1 MKSAVV
7 FVAAAVVAMLG
18 ATEAQPAHLR
28 RLAEADPPSG
38 PPPHNQEQFYYPYG
52 WGYGGYGYGGY
63 W

>member
-28 RLAEADPPSG
+28 RLAEGGPPSG
-38 PPPHNQEQFYYPYG
+38 PPPPHNQEQFFGYG
-52 WGYGGYGYGGY
+52 WGYPGYGYWY
-63 W
+63 